1 MPPARAK
8 VPAEFRLDLGF
19 FNYRTGQPWTAAE
32 IAAEHRR
39 RAQEAER
46 QEQLSVG
53 KVSSASANVNSAS
66 ATDRWGASRAGGRGN
81 SQTD

>member
-19 FNYRTGQPWTAAE
+19 FNYRTGQLWTEAE

-46 QEQLSVG
+46 QQQARGESEQRKREREQRKRDGPLG
-53 KVSSASANVNSAS
+53 RKP
-66 ATDRWGASRAGGRGN
+66 RWRAWEFP
-81 SQTD
+81 D